1 MCQNKRLR
9 VDELIEG
16 VDFYWEE
23 KDGIKMR
30 IFTEEYLKI
39 IRKVCCQNNCR
50 HCPFKK
56 NILK

>member
-23 KDGIKMR
+23 IEGIKMR
-30 IFTEEYLKI
+30 VFTEEYLKV
-39 IRKVCCQNNCR
+39 IRPVCCNGGCR

-56 NILK
+56 DK

>member
-9 VDELIEG
+9 ADELIED

-23 KDGIKMR
+23 IDGIKMR
-30 IFTEEYLKI
+30 VFTEEYLKI
-39 IRKVCCQNNCR
+39 IRPVCCNTGCR

-56 NILK
+56 DK